1 MMAETH
7 AFFITWAYVGAG
19 VLTLGLIAW
28 VAWDALRVKSKLAAL
43 EKLGVRRRSAGAP
56 NT

>member
-7 AFFITWAYVGAG
+7 AFFITWSYVGAG

-28 VAWDALRVKSKLAAL
+28 VAWDSLRVKKKLAQL
-43 EKLGVRRRSAGAP
+43 EQAGIRRRSAGAP